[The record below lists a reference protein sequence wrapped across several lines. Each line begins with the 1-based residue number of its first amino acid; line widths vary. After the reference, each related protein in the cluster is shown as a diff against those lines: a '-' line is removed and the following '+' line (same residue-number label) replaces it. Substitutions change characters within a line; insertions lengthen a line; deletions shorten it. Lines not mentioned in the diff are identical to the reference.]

1 MKDNEN
7 LLNYKKFI
15 YFDNLINFMSLKK
28 KKMDPA
34 GLEPATSVCKTEIF
48 PNIKLQALRG

>member
-15 YFDNLINFMSLKK
+15 DFDNLINFMSLKIK
-28 KKMDPA
+28 IGPGGTRTRNVRMQN
-34 GLEPATSVCKTEIF
+34 GNF
-48 PNIKLQALRG
+48 PKY